1 MAYKYVA
8 YDADRNVVKGTIDV
22 TSEGQAKETLQR
34 SGYSLLSLRA
44 TRGGLSLRREI
55 PTLFGVKTQ
64 DVIAFSRLLA
74 TLVERGTTTLAA
86 LELLRDETSNV
97 TFKEVI
103 GAVSDDLRQGSSLSE
118 AISKHPDAFP
128 PIYCRMIEVSERTGN
143 LELVLRQLAD
153 YMEKEKALLA
163 RVGRALAYPAFVLLL
178 ASGVITL
185 LVTVTLP
192 SLSTL
197 FDEFGGELPLPT
209 RVLVALTTF
218 VSTYKLFLLGLILGV
233 VVFAAWAVRKPGIR
247 RRLDMLIL
255 RTPLIGPIVTLRDM
269 VHFSRMVSTGL
280 KASLPLP
287 EIMDMVVKT
296 SRNMIVAEALE
307 NVRKE
312 ILKGSRF
319 SHPMAENHTF
329 PRLLVQMVKVA
340 EEAGTM
346 DEDLKAVA
354 ETYEAEVDRRVNTI
368 VSLLGPGL
376 MIVLGLIVA
385 FIAVSVI
392 MPIYSALGQIE

>member
-22 TSEGQAKETLQR
+22 TSEGLAKEALQR
-34 SGYSLLSLRA
+34 SGYSLLSLSPTRRA
-44 TRGGLSLRREI
+44 LSLRREI
-55 PTLFGVKTQ
+55 PILFGVKTQ

-86 LELLRDETSNV
+86 LELLRDETSNI

-118 AISKHPDAFP
+118 AISRHPDEFP
-128 PIYCRMIEVSERTGN
+128 PIYCRMIEVSERTGD

-163 RVGRALAYPAFVLLL
+163 RVGKALAYPAFVLLL
-178 ASGVITL
+178 AGGVITL

-192 SLSTL
+192 SLSSL

-218 VSTYKLFLLGLILGV
+218 VTTYKLFLLGLILGV
-233 VVFAAWAVRKPGIR
+233 VVFVAWAVRKPDIR
-247 RRLDMLIL
+247 RKRDMLLL
-255 RTPLIGPIVTLRDM
+255 RTPLIGPIITLRDM

-280 KASLPLP
+280 RASLPLP

-296 SRNMIVAEALE
+296 TKNTIVAKALE
-307 NVRKE
+307 DVREE
-312 ILKGSRF
+312 IMKGRRL

-354 ETYEAEVDRRVNTI
+354 ETYEAEVNRRVNAL
-368 VSLLGPGL
+368 VSLLEPGL

-392 MPIYSALGQIE
+392 MPIYSTLGQID